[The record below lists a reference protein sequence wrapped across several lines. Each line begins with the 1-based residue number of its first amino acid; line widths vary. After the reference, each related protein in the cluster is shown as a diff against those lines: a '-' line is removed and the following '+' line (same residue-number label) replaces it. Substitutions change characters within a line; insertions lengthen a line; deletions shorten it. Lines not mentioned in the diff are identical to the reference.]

1 MIILCDNLVY
11 QSEAAVLEESQSVTS
26 ESELGFDLS
35 FPKQQAELCYISP
48 ESSSSSFVLILTM
61 H

>member
-35 FPKQQAELCYISP
+35 FPKHRP
-48 ESSSSSFVLILTM
+48 SFATFPQREAPPASF
-61 H
+61 